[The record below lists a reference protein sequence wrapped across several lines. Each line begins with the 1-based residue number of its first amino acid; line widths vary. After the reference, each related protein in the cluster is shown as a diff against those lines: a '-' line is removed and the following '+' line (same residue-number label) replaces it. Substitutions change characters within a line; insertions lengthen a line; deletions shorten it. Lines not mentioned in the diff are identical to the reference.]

1 MNWLTNFYT
10 KWLTNYVKR
19 LLSELVDQLSK
30 EAVKWSGRPIKYVG
44 CISEVVDQFT
54 KYNIY
59 AM

>member
-1 MNWLTNFYT
+1 M
-10 KWLTNYVKR
+10 
-19 LLSELVDQLSK
+19 VDQLSK

-59 AM
+59 AMWLMVIVRGYRRGYKKL